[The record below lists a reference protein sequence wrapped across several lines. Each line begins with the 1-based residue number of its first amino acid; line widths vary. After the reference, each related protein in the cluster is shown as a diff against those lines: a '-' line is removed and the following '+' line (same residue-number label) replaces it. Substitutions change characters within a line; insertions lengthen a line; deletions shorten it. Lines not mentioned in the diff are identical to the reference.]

1 MAALF
6 MASSRGMRCAAAA
19 AGAPAG
25 GGRARPRL
33 RAQPE
38 DGEGGRSSGRL
49 RDHGASPAR
58 LAQAFL
64 L

>member
-1 MAALF
+1 MHGSPVHGLEQGHAV
-6 MASSRGMRCAAAA
+6 R
-19 AGAPAG
+19 
-25 GGRARPRL
+25 GGRPRPRL

>member
-1 MAALF
+1 MHGSPVHGLEQGHAV
-6 MASSRGMRCAAAA
+6 R
-19 AGAPAG
+19 G